1 MAIAR
6 RRQYGGQVS
15 HEMKADKS
23 NDGGEEE
30 RVFWGGNNI
39 SLH

>member
-1 MAIAR
+1 M
-6 RRQYGGQVS
+6 S